1 MHQTDVIIARE
12 WRKQI
17 SSSSKGPA
25 GDFQNVK
32 MFYYVFP
39 EQLRVTLM
47 CLAVDEEKKR
57 EAASDDDDSGDH
69 DAVLF
74 LFFIQL
80 HSWRRKL

>member
-1 MHQTDVIIARE
+1 M
-12 WRKQI
+12 
-17 SSSSKGPA
+17 
-25 GDFQNVK
+25 K

-57 EAASDDDDSGDH
+57 EAASDDDNSGDR
-69 DAVLF
+69 DAVLFIF

-80 HSWRRKL
+80 HWWRRKL